1 MLAFME
7 DKIVLVKRYSTTLG
21 EYNRPNKILNTV
33 GIYLCHTAETSS
45 NTAQLQPQ
53 KKTTTELTLYTAPE
67 ADIVKGD
74 ILYIYEIDEYEKII
88 KSTEFKALADKPY
101 KKRTHLA
108 VPLLSE
114 EEV

>member
-1 MLAFME
+1 MLAFVE
-7 DKIVLVKRYSTTLG
+7 DKVVIVKRYTQTLG
-21 EYNRPNKILNTV
+21 EYNRPIKLLSTV
-33 GIYLCHTAETSS
+33 GTYLCHTAETSS

-53 KKTTTELTLYTAPE
+53 KKTTTNLTLYTDTE

-74 ILYIYEIDEYEKII
+74 ILYIYDVNEYEKII
-88 KSTEFKALADKPY
+88 QSTEFKALADKPY
-101 KKRTHLA
+101 RKRTHLA